1 VLGHKASGENSSAAG
16 YLPGREM
23 NRALA
28 TRLGVALLAALLVW
42 AVAVPSATP
51 SPRAAIAK
59 GCKKKHRK
67 HRKHRKQKRC
77 RRTTAAPPEKGAY
90 VALGDSL
97 SAGVGA
103 SSWATSYVAQLM
115 AHYRSALGV
124 SVLYRRGL
132 PGESSSSMRGWQ
144 LQTALG
150 DINGPTDTRVV
161 TIDIGGNDLRLGCR
175 FGSDPCTATFEG
187 NFSQTLSDLQAAL
200 DRDPGQETVIAGD
213 YYNWYTGSLSLQKGP
228 FDQELLGY
236 SKRLSCAD
244 TGREV
249 GLNDAIAQV
258 ASAHGALL
266 ADPYPAFEAAG
277 QRYIYSDG
285 IHPNDLGY
293 AAITNAFLAA
303 RSPC

>member
-1 VLGHKASGENSSAAG
+1 
-16 YLPGREM
+16 M
-23 NRALA
+23 NGALA
-28 TRLGVALLAALLVW
+28 RRLGVALLAALLVCA
-42 AVAVPSATP
+42 AVAPSAP
-51 SPRAAIAK
+51 ASPRAAIAM

-67 HRKHRKQKRC
+67 HPRHRKRKKC
-77 RRTTAAPPEKGAY
+77 KSESKGPAAPAPENGAY

-144 LQTALG
+144 LQTALA
-150 DINGPTDTRVV
+150 DIDGPTDTRIV
-161 TIDIGGNDLRLGCR
+161 TIDIGGNDIRLGCR
-175 FGSDPCTATFEG
+175 FGADLCTATFES
-187 NFSQTLSDLQAAL
+187 NFSQTLGDLQAAL
-200 DRDPGQETVIAGD
+200 DRDPGPETVIAGTL
-213 YYNWYTGSLSLQKGP
+213 YNWYAGSLSFQKGP
-228 FDQELLGY
+228 FDQDLLGF

-244 TGREV
+244 TGAEV

-277 QRYIYSDG
+277 HRYIYSDG